1 MQEIIL
7 PTSVTPSVDS
17 LEMPNGTNADGDAD
31 TLGFSKVFM
40 KLLEG
45 FQALQQNQQEVVS
58 DSEDVVVEVEE
69 TPVDG
74 EEVSAEEVDVDID
87 VDLPEVDQAIIGMP
101 LKEVPRQAE
110 KVAVLK
116 VATTAKIVE
125 AAVVDAKPDATSA
138 KPQPEKA
145 EVAAQLAKAPEKETL
160 RPVDPLPARI
170 ALAKLTELAAAF
182 GATGKSES
190 KADEQQPK
198 DLVPGRKVSE
208 LATTLTGK
216 PGFGE
221 SLPIS
226 GELVSEAVKNAGMK
240 AETPLLTPATIVVP
254 ASIESSGSRETQA
267 TLQLSPQ
274 SEAPTIRTVGDFTIR
289 SVKHLLGSQEESIQI
304 RLVPRSLG
312 ELHIAVKTIGDSIEI
327 VVSAANALVRDVLES
342 QLSGLKDVLSRDGVD
357 VSKVTVH
364 NGSMSDMGSSLAQSQ
379 AHRQQGSAANLSG
392 EMLSENED
400 EFGESDGA
408 DKHARS
414 RSHDGD
420 LDMLA

>member
-58 DSEDVVVEVEE
+58 ESEDVVVEVEE

-87 VDLPEVDQAIIGMP
+87 VDLPEVEVDQAIIGMP

-198 DLVPGRKVSE
+198 DLCLVGR
-208 LATTLTGK
+208 
-216 PGFGE
+216 
-221 SLPIS
+221 
-226 GELVSEAVKNAGMK
+226 
-240 AETPLLTPATIVVP
+240 
-254 ASIESSGSRETQA
+254 
-267 TLQLSPQ
+267 
-274 SEAPTIRTVGDFTIR
+274 
-289 SVKHLLGSQEESIQI
+289 
-304 RLVPRSLG
+304 
-312 ELHIAVKTIGDSIEI
+312 
-327 VVSAANALVRDVLES
+327 
-342 QLSGLKDVLSRDGVD
+342 
-357 VSKVTVH
+357 
-364 NGSMSDMGSSLAQSQ
+364 
-379 AHRQQGSAANLSG
+379 
-392 EMLSENED
+392 
-400 EFGESDGA
+400 
-408 DKHARS
+408 
-414 RSHDGD
+414 
-420 LDMLA
+420 